1 MLTCQW
7 KYNKLTRKKNVTF
20 FSSELLKRKTEHMQ
34 YFMLMLRIVSN
45 PISYILI
52 NVLTHTDL
60 QILSK

>member
-1 MLTCQW
+1 MCHFSLL
-7 KYNKLTRKKNVTF
+7 NSVEGKN
-20 FSSELLKRKTEHMQ
+20 RDMQ
-34 YFMLMLRIVSN
+34 YSMLMLRIVFN

>member
-1 MLTCQW
+1 
-7 KYNKLTRKKNVTF
+7 
-20 FSSELLKRKTEHMQ
+20 MQ
-34 YFMLMLRIVSN
+34 YFMLMLGIVSN